1 MNVDDLRRQFDRL
14 RERQAYE
21 ERVFGYAHLLD
32 EKNLQERAPFV
43 VFIAVLTTLGVLATL
58 FLVLKRSSREH
69 YAMTRKP
76 RWAPGRSLTLA
87 FLLSLIYSV
96 SSFASLLAVLKPE
109 ANDLLVMLSRT
120 AHSTILTFY
129 TASLFIAKDLSL
141 SMLCLMMVCGVSS
154 YQLYLF
160 SELFVLST
168 YLELAALTVTL
179 YLFAAGMKQW
189 ITTEL
194 PEALKAANWDKSP
207 VVAQMMERLRG
218 QGGRR
223 HGQGKR
229 IPPTATVPGRRK

>member
-1 MNVDDLRRQFDRL
+1 MDVEEIRRQFDRL

-32 EKNLQERAPFV
+32 QKNLQERAPFV

-58 FLVLKRSSREH
+58 FLVLKKSSREH
-69 YAMTRKP
+69 YVSMRKP

-96 SSFASLLAVLKPE
+96 SSLGTLLAVLKPE

-120 AHSTILTFY
+120 AHSTLLTFY
-129 TASLFIAKDLSL
+129 SASLFVAKDLSL
-141 SMLCLMMVCGVSS
+141 SMLCLMMACGASF

-168 YLELAALTVTL
+168 YLELGALIVTL

-189 ITTEL
+189 ISTEL

-207 VVAQMMERLRG
+207 VVAQVMEKLRG
-218 QGGRR
+218 TGGRR

-229 IPPTATVPGRRK
+229 MPPTAAVPSRRK